1 MERDEILDKVGVIC
15 MDVLEVEGLNIT
27 ESTSAADVEGWDSL
41 AHIGIMSEI
50 ETAFN
55 IEFSLD
61 DMQNAKS
68 IGQLVNIVSKHL
80 AKN

>member
-1 MERDEILDKVGVIC
+1 MERDEILDKVGEIC

-27 ESTSAADVEGWDSL
+27 EFISAADVEGWDSL
-41 AHIGIMSEI
+41 ANIGIMSEI